1 LIRGSRFIEHS
12 TKFRRLPL
20 RLRGLSLG
28 VGNLALKLDG
38 LLEGSQQEALAG
50 GQIVRKKV
58 GVIHHAH
65 CCSDCR
71 KKRQST
77 LGIFF

>member
-1 LIRGSRFIEHS
+1 LLQLLVRGGCLIEHA
-12 TKFRRLPL
+12 TKFRRLLL

-50 GQIVRKKV
+50 SQIVR
-58 GVIHHAH
+58 
-65 CCSDCR
+65 
-71 KKRQST
+71 
-77 LGIFF
+77 